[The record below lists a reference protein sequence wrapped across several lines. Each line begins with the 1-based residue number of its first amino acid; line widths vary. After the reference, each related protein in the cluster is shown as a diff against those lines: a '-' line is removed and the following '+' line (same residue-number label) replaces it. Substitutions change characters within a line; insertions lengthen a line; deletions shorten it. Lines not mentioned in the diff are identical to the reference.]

1 MWMGSPNWSQIIK
14 HRLKAG
20 FIESALLG
28 EVHRP
33 QRAGLEKLRPRNG
46 SPVFIAWV
54 KSRA

>member
-1 MWMGSPNWSQIIK
+1 MDGKVKLKPNNTN
-14 HRLKAG
+14 RLKAG
-20 FIESALLG
+20 FIESTLSG

-46 SPVFIAWV
+46 SLVFIAWV

>member
-1 MWMGSPNWSQIIK
+1 MDGKVKLKPNNTN
-14 HRLKAG
+14 RLKAG
-20 FIESALLG
+20 FIESALSG